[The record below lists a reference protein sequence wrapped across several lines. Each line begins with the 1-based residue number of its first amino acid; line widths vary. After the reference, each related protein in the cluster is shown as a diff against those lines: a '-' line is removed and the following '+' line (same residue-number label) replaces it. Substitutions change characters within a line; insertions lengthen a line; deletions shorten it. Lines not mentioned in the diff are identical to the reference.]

1 MGQGNGDLGK
11 KIDSLVRKCNEL
23 RSRILVELDEYNGF
37 SSRANELEEMFLT
50 FVVMP
55 GSQLR
60 AVSQRRKFL
69 EREYNRIR
77 KAIEQ
82 GAYEGPEELEHDI
95 RQTLMHTEVAEDY
108 DSDQTD
114 ESLKAMRP
122 GIAMETIEAD
132 DVIDD
137 VQKQEL
143 VKEFKRI
150 VMPQVHPDTSDTP
163 FEIFDVVYKAYER
176 RDYLLME
183 AFIIKYR
190 GDIVRSNEDDP
201 LSFFDLVSTYSVQYS
216 SVLERLRKRLEKLK
230 RDIDFQDIEN
240 PQRVKQR
247 MERQNREIRK
257 AIYDES
263 EKIIYLRS
271 CLEDLG
277 RLQTWRK
284 GE

>member
-1 MGQGNGDLGK
+1 
-11 KIDSLVRKCNEL
+11 
-23 RSRILVELDEYNGF
+23 
-37 SSRANELEEMFLT
+37 MFLS

-60 AVSQRRKFL
+60 TVTQRRKFL
-69 EREYNRIR
+69 ESEYNRIR
-77 KAIEQ
+77 KAVEQ
-82 GAYEGPEELEHDI
+82 GDYEGPEELDQDI
-95 RQTLMHTEVAEDY
+95 RQTLRHAEVAGDY
-108 DSDQTD
+108 ENDQTD

-122 GIAMETIEAD
+122 GIALEQVDAD
-132 DVIDD
+132 AIIDD
-137 VQKQEL
+137 EQKQEL

-163 FEIFDVVYKAYER
+163 FEIFDVVYKAFER

-190 GDIVRSNEDDP
+190 GEIVRRSEDDP
-201 LSFFDLVSTYSVQYS
+201 LSFFDLVNTYSLQYS
-216 SVLERLRKRLEKLK
+216 FVLERLNKRLEKLK
-230 RDIDFQDIEN
+230 QDIDFQDIEN

-247 MERQNREIRK
+247 MERQNREIRR
-257 AIYDES
+257 AIYEES
-263 EKIIYLRS
+263 EKIIFLRG

-277 RLQTWRK
+277 QLQSWRK